1 MRLLVTGGSGF
12 TGRHLVRA
20 ALDAG
25 KEVCAVVR
33 SVEAART
40 VEALGASA
48 VPGDL
53 DDPASLDAAFATPAD
68 ALINIASLGFGHAP
82 AIVAAAED
90 AGLRRAVF
98 VSTTAVTTALP
109 AASKRVRLAAEET
122 VRQSA
127 LDWTILRPTMIYGA
141 PGDRNL
147 CRLLQ
152 LLKRTPVLPLPGG
165 GRRLQQPVHVED
177 LAAALLAAVGTE
189 HAISRT
195 YVIAGPTAQPFRD
208 LVLHAGNAVGRL
220 PRLVSVPLRPTIAL
234 LRLYEQVAPRP
245 RIKAEQLERLAEDK
259 AFSIEAAERDL
270 GYAPRSFL
278 EGITA
283 EAAALSR

>member
-20 ALDAG
+20 AVDAG
-25 KEVCAVVR
+25 HEVCAIVR
-33 SVEAART
+33 SAESART
-40 VEALGASA
+40 VDALGAAA

-82 AIVAAAED
+82 VIVASAED

-109 AASKRVRLAAEET
+109 APSKRVRLAAEQT

-147 CRLLQ
+147 SRLLQ
-152 LLKRTPVLPLPGG
+152 VLQRTPVLPLPGG
-165 GRRLQQPVHVED
+165 GHRLQQPVHVED

-189 HAISRT
+189 RAIGRT
-195 YVIAGPTAQPFRD
+195 YAIAGPEALPFRD
-208 LVLHAGNAVGRL
+208 LVRHAGNAVGRV

-234 LRLYEQVAPRP
+234 LRLYERLAPRP

-259 AFSIEAAERDL
+259 AFSIEEAARDL
-270 GYAPRSFL
+270 GYAPRSFP
-278 EGITA
+278 EGIAA
-283 EAAALSR
+283 EALALSS

>member
-12 TGRHLVRA
+12 TGRHLVRTA
-20 ALDAG
+20 VDNG
-25 KEVCAVVR
+25 HEVSAVVR
-33 SVEAART
+33 SAEAART
-40 VEALGASA
+40 VGALGASA
-48 VPGDL
+48 VSGDL
-53 DDPASLDAAFATPAD
+53 DDPGSLDAAFATPAD

-82 AIVAAAED
+82 VIVASAED

-109 AASKRVRLAAEET
+109 APSKRVRLAAEET
-122 VRQSA
+122 IRRSA
-127 LDWTILRPTMIYGA
+127 LDWTILRPAMIYGA
-141 PGDRNL
+141 TGDRNL
-147 CRLLQ
+147 SRLLQ
-152 LLKRTPVLPLPGG
+152 ILKRTPVLPLPGG
-165 GRRLQQPVHVED
+165 GQRLQQPVHVED
-177 LAAALLAAVGTE
+177 LAAALLAAVGSE
-189 HAISRT
+189 LAIGRT
-195 YVIAGPTAQPFRD
+195 YDIAGPAALPFRD
-208 LVLHAGNAVGRL
+208 LVLHAGNAVGRA

-234 LRLYEQVAPRP
+234 LRLYERVAPRP

-259 AFSIEAAERDL
+259 AFSIEEAARDL